1 MVQRNHFRPRD
12 FTCYVGISN
21 PFALFSHSV
30 THSCYKMFRFN
41 SSPVNRGNKGNTL
54 FKRMLL
60 QQTIP
65 GLEKGRNLPPCYRP
79 QPAQQICCLLRR
91 GHFMTCIDLTDAY
104 LSVNVQKSSQK
115 YLCFQWRHRC
125 YVFLGLP
132 FGLNTAPRLFT
143 KLLKPVAAY
152 LRKRGI
158 WIIV

>member
-1 MVQRNHFRPRD
+1 MVQRNHFTPRD

-21 PFALFSHSV
+21 SFPLFSRSV

-41 SSPVNRGNKGNTL
+41 SSPVNRGNKDNTH

-65 GLEKGRNLPPCYRP
+65 GPKKGRNLPPCNRP

-104 LSVNVQKSSQK
+104 LSVNVHKSCKK

-125 YVFLGLP
+125 YAFLGLP
-132 FGLNTAPRLFT
+132 FGLIQLPG
-143 KLLKPVAAY
+143 Y
-152 LRKRGI
+152 LQNFQNP
-158 WIIV
+158 